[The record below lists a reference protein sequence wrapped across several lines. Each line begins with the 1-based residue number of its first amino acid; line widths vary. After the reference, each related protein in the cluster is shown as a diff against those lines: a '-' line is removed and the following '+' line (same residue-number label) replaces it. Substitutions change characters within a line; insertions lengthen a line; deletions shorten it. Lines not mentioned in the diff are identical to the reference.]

1 MIGAD
6 HDGTS
11 DATNVPLGNLND
23 RRTVLILK
31 NSETPPP
38 LGGRFFDSIRT
49 LLRSAMILKTPA
61 LTHRAAAID
70 RKNLFAG
77 KRGDG
82 GLEGAGL
89 QPIPVVG
96 GVKNAENIYLPVVQ

>member
-38 LGGRFFDSIRT
+38 LGGR
-49 LLRSAMILKTPA
+49 LLRLDSDSVEVRHDLKDPA